1 LEGRGKPRPPS
12 ISDRGSA
19 GKHAPFRAEQ
29 VDRRPH
35 GLVRS
40 RRLGRQPIIQLRN
53 EKTMLILTRRVG
65 ESLRIADDIVVTIL
79 EVKGNQVKIGT
90 DAPKDV
96 PVVREE
102 ILDRDQGDSAKS

>member
-1 LEGRGKPRPPS
+1 
-12 ISDRGSA
+12 
-19 GKHAPFRAEQ
+19 
-29 VDRRPH
+29 
-35 GLVRS
+35 
-40 RRLGRQPIIQLRN
+40 
-53 EKTMLILTRRVG
+53 MLILTRRVG

-102 ILDRDQGDSAKS
+102 ILDRDQGDSAES